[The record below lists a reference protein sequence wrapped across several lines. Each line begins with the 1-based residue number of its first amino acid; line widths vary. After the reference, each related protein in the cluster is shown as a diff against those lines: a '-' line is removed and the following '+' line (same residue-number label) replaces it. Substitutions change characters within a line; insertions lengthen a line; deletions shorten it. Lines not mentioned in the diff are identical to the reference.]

1 MIHNAYD
8 THGHSPSFI
17 QSQIKKMQL
26 HQLQKYN
33 QKTQKTQTFLPKG
46 QLRLL
51 WERSYV
57 TVKERSRTRDVKENS

>member
-46 QLRLL
+46 QHWSILTNLNFQFL
-51 WERSYV
+51 
-57 TVKERSRTRDVKENS
+57 